1 MKRTEIYISKTLL
14 KRNNSPD
21 YPDTFF
27 KDVYK
32 AFDLV
37 RYSVSVQSRPGTL
50 TAHYTFFPQGLP
62 FVTESIECAGATR
75 PLCITP
81 LKSGWRNPCKNACLL
96 LFL

>member
-37 RYSVSVQSRPGTL
+37 RYSVSVQGRPGML
-50 TAHYTFFPQGLP
+50 TAHYTFFPQGLS

-81 LKSGWRNPCKNACLL
+81 LSSSSQMQIWLEEPM
-96 LFL
+96 